1 MEAKI
6 VLELGYALIYLVK
19 KTNGELLV
27 AISNLRKEETYLP
40 LIRIMDNMSLEATE
54 ISINSEKH
62 ILEKDESFVSQ
73 IISFITKYVKINGQP
88 YGCPFYN

>member
-27 AISNLRKEETYLP
+27 AISNLRKEETYKP

-54 ISINSEKH
+54 ILINSERH

-73 IISFITKYVKINGQP
+73 IISFITKYVKEHPEVQE
-88 YGCPFYN
+88 FMK

>member
-27 AISNLRKEETYLP
+27 AISNLRKEETYIP

-54 ISINSEKH
+54 ISINS
-62 ILEKDESFVSQ
+62 
-73 IISFITKYVKINGQP
+73 
-88 YGCPFYN
+88 

>member
-19 KTNGELLV
+19 NTNGELLV
-27 AISNLRKEETYLP
+27 AISNLRKEETYIP

-54 ISINSEKH
+54 ISINSERH
-62 ILEKDESFVSQ
+62 ILEKDESFLSQ
-73 IISFITKYVKINGQP
+73 IISFITKYVKEHPEVQE
-88 YGCPFYN
+88 FMK

>member
-1 MEAKI
+1 MEVKI

-54 ISINSEKH
+54 ISINSERH

-73 IISFITKYVKINGQP
+73 IISFITKYVKEHPEVQE
-88 YGCPFYN
+88 FMK

>member
-27 AISNLRKEETYLP
+27 AITNLRKEETYIP

-54 ISINSEKH
+54 ISINSERH

-73 IISFITKYVKINGQP
+73 IISFITKYVKEHPEVQE
-88 YGCPFYN
+88 FMK

>member
-19 KTNGELLV
+19 KTNGELLD
-27 AISNLRKEETYLP
+27 AISNLRKEETYIP

-54 ISINSEKH
+54 ISINSERH

-73 IISFITKYVKINGQP
+73 IISFITKYVKEHPEVQE
-88 YGCPFYN
+88 FMK